1 MNDLK
6 AVLLLAAACML
17 GGCAA
22 ERGTRDTADD
32 EAAIRDLIAR
42 TAALN
47 NAADTLGWVALFE
60 DGGVYMG
67 SGIPEVT
74 TRSGLLDVAAAG
86 FGPYA
91 AAVQITP
98 VEIVI
103 LGDWAFARSHVTG
116 AATPRAGGEPI
127 PVDAKQLTLYHRQP
141 DGTWKV
147 ARLIVNSNG

>member
-1 MNDLK
+1 
-6 AVLLLAAACML
+6 ML

-116 AATPRAGGEPI
+116 AVTRAPAASGSRWTPSDSPCI
-127 PVDAKQLTLYHRQP
+127 TVSPT
-141 DGTWKV
+141 
-147 ARLIVNSNG
+147 ARGRSRG